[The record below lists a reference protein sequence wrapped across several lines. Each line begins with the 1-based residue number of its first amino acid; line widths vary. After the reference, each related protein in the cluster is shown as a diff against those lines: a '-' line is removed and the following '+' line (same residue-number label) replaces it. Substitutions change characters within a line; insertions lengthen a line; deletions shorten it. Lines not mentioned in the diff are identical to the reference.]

1 MAKLRLDVEGIH
13 RHAAANQM
21 LKSGNTIFEVKN
33 ECVSTIKSLGDV
45 ASQEL
50 LWVLSQSFF
59 ANPKAIDACNA
70 LARRSLGTA
79 RDDCSTILKKTVGI
93 CGDDR
98 HFVLTE
104 PELRG
109 QEQHS
114 LMAISLALDTKYSEL
129 QLQRKRSLLGFF
141 QRILSFLLGRG

>member
-1 MAKLRLDVEGIH
+1 MNVFQLL
-13 RHAAANQM
+13 
-21 LKSGNTIFEVKN
+21 
-33 ECVSTIKSLGDV
+33 SLGDV

-59 ANPKAIDACNA
+59 ANPKSIDACNA
-70 LARRSLGTA
+70 LAGRSLSAA
-79 RDDCSTILKKTVGI
+79 RDECSTILKKTVGL

-104 PELRG
+104 PELRN
-109 QEQHS
+109 QEKYS

-129 QLQRKRSLLGFF
+129 KFQRIRSLLGSF
-141 QRILSFLLGRG
+141 QRILLFLFGRG